1 MSLKEK
7 YAAFNQIAPIETVS
21 VLGHPFAYRFYK
33 NPDPK
38 KNVTLLLL
46 AGGSGLADGFFY
58 LFDYFMPEYNIISFN
73 YPMDF
78 RDNNSLADAIAEF
91 IKIVKAENVYLLGQS
106 YGGLIAQ
113 IIAKRHPDAVK
124 GMILSGTCG
133 LGKDVDADGIAVF
146 EKMLAPEKIERNLR
160 MDRKLPIWA
169 LVLMFKIA
177 AVKLIK
183 DKKMR
188 RDFIDIID
196 ICRSSMSNEYFV
208 LMDTLLADI
217 RNHFATETRDDFKAF
232 ENEVLIFFSKDD
244 TIFCDSLKQNLVG
257 LMPSPTVVWDLK
269 GGHLAMMTGI
279 DEYTNTL
286 RNFICERNVGYGG

>member
-188 RDFIDIID
+188 RDFMDIID

-244 TIFCDSLKQNLVG
+244 TIFCDSLKQNLVD

-269 GGHLAMMTGI
+269 GGHLAMMTSI

-286 RNFICERNVGYGG
+286 RNFICERNDGYGG

>member
-46 AGGSGLADGFFY
+46 AGSSGLADGFSY

-91 IKIVKAENVYLLGQS
+91 IRIIKAENVSLMGQS

-113 IIAKRHPDAVK
+113 IIAKRHRDAVK

-133 LGKDVDADGIAVF
+133 LGKGVYADGIAVF
-146 EKMLAPEKIERNLR
+146 EKMLAPKKIERNLR
-160 MDRKLPIWA
+160 MDNIL
-169 LVLMFKIA
+169 
-177 AVKLIK
+177 
-183 DKKMR
+183 
-188 RDFIDIID
+188 
-196 ICRSSMSNEYFV
+196 
-208 LMDTLLADI
+208 
-217 RNHFATETRDDFKAF
+217 H
-232 ENEVLIFFSKDD
+232 
-244 TIFCDSLKQNLVG
+244 LK
-257 LMPSPTVVWDLK
+257 S
-269 GGHLAMMTGI
+269 
-279 DEYTNTL
+279 E
-286 RNFICERNVGYGG
+286 F